1 MGGQCGVAIVV
12 GVGSVIAVIVGI
24 AVGIGI
30 GSAGN
35 IGMTASVVRN
45 DGRKVEHVR
54 ICIRLATSSVRQK

>member
-1 MGGQCGVAIVV
+1 MGGPCGVAVV
-12 GVGSVIAVIVGI
+12 GGAVSVTAVAVGNVVGI
-24 AVGIGI
+24 VI